1 MVLSDIFTA
10 TPINKKEISQ
20 ELLDIENK
28 QRTNPLPWK
37 GQFSPQFIEILINKY
52 ANQNSVI
59 FDPFLGSGTVL
70 YEAGRFGI
78 EAYGTEINPA
88 ALILANIYK
97 FINILPR
104 QRENYI
110 NCFLNR
116 LQTEIF
122 ETMPLFQTIQKD
134 VTQNDIIDKVVK
146 LAVNPEQKFINIL
159 HEALVILLDLDKKE
173 VTYSRIFTIA
183 ENIAAFVLK
192 LPYSEKPIN
201 AYNADARNIPLENS
215 SVNLVITSPPYINVF
230 NYHQQ
235 YRASTEAL
243 NWKLLEVAKSEFGSN
258 RKHRSNRFLTV
269 IQYCLDIASTLQ
281 ELLRICSH
289 ESRII
294 FVVGRESNI
303 RGTPFFNGELVA
315 GVASQVLGISL
326 DLRQERSFVNRYGKT
341 IKEDILHFVKLENQP
356 YYFVLHQART
366 LAVEALE
373 SAYSLADEQVK
384 PEIKDAIDKAEKVQ
398 PSPYFDRHNSRKLIK
413 KINQKAELYV

>member
-1 MVLSDIFTA
+1 MVLSNIFTE
-10 TPINKKEISQ
+10 TPINRKEISQ